1 MSVEHKGWDWKN
13 VQSESWNIISE
24 EFLPIALSWCEKFE
38 SILDVGAGKG
48 RHAMFF
54 AKNGLKSCA
63 VDFSKDGIDYI
74 SAKSKESNLEIDA
87 RVADMTELP
96 FDNESFDGVIC
107 FHTIYHSDYQGV
119 KKALSEI
126 HRVLKPGGEAYIT
139 FNAKDNPNFIEEQ
152 SVDGYTMIPDE
163 GMEKGI
169 PHCYV
174 DAKDIFEIMDGFDI
188 ISLNET
194 INFVRRGEMTR
205 GIHYFVHVAKT
216 KE

>member
-1 MSVEHKGWDWKN
+1 MSVEHKGWEWKN

-24 EFLPIALSWCEKFE
+24 EFLPIALSWCEKYE
-38 SILDVGAGKG
+38 SVLDVGAGKG

-54 AKNGLKSCA
+54 AQNGLKSCA
-63 VDFSKDGIDYI
+63 VDLSKDGIDYI
-74 SAKSKESNLEIDA
+74 SAKAKESNLEIDA

-96 FDNESFDGVIC
+96 YDNESFDCVIC
-107 FHTIYHSDYQGV
+107 FHTIYHSDFQGV
-119 KKALSEI
+119 KIALSEI

-139 FNAKDNPNFIEEQ
+139 FNAKDNPKFNEEL

-174 DAKDIFEIMDGFDI
+174 NAKDIFEIMDGFDI
-188 ISLNET
+188 ISMNET
-194 INFVRRGEMTR
+194 INFVRRSEMTR

-216 KE
+216 KV